1 MIFFQICVNLLRTDS
16 GSYSETSLMSLDDE
30 ECGVGIKVE
39 EVTDTEEEL
48 NPQPIAFKTIK
59 AEPEVSFVTL

>member
-1 MIFFQICVNLLRTDS
+1 
-16 GSYSETSLMSLDDE
+16 MSLDDE
-30 ECGVGIKVE
+30 KWGVGIKVE

-48 NPQPIAFKTIK
+48 SPQPKAFQTIR